1 MQSLEVR
8 MQKWPDK
15 LVFASAFYILTS
27 AFCIL
32 VNDWRAEHC
41 PLDLLQPLHIVH
53 AWNLAHPGNNIFQVL
68 EIGDVEHD
76 INVRLPVIGP
86 GFNVADVGFAIAD
99 DSRNLLEHAETV
111 VAKNRELH
119 WICARRPIIARPFHF
134 NLPLRLVHQC
144 YHVRTV
150 RRVDRH
156 AFAASYVTHHILA
169 ADRVTTS
176 RSVDQQIAM
185 ALYPDGLVV
194 VICAKQSPQYA
205 GSAAGSLVL
214 CFSPRLTSTRLKGR

>member
-1 MQSLEVR
+1 

-53 AWNLAHPGNNIFQVL
+53 AWNLAHPGNDIFQVL
-68 EIGDVEHD
+68 EIGDIEHD

-86 GFNVADVGFAIAD
+86 GFNVADVGLAIAD
-99 DSRNLLEHAETV
+99 DRRNLLEHTEAV
-111 VAKNRELH
+111 VAKDRKLH
-119 WICARRPIIARPFHF
+119 RICTGRPVIARPFHF
-134 NLPLRLVHQC
+134 NLAFRLVHQC
-144 YHVRTV
+144 HHVWTV

-156 AFAASYVTHHILA
+156 ALAASYVTHHTLA
-169 ADRVTTS
+169 ADRVATS
-176 RSVDQQIAM
+176 RPIDQQIAM
-185 ALYPDGLVV
+185 ALYPDGVVV
-194 VICAKQSPQYA
+194 VISAKNPPHYT
-205 GSAAGSLVL
+205 GNAAGFLYL
-214 CFSPRLTSTRLKGR
+214 

>member
-53 AWNLAHPGNNIFQVL
+53 AWNLAHPGNDIFQVL

-86 GFNVADVGFAIAD
+86 CFNVADVGLAID
-99 DSRNLLEHAETV
+99 DVRRNLLEHDESTV
-111 VAKNRELH
+111 TINRTNNTSCDMRH
-119 WICARRPIIARPFHF
+119 II
-134 NLPLRLVHQC
+134 
-144 YHVRTV
+144 
-150 RRVDRH
+150 
-156 AFAASYVTHHILA
+156 
-169 ADRVTTS
+169 
-176 RSVDQQIAM
+176 
-185 ALYPDGLVV
+185 
-194 VICAKQSPQYA
+194 
-205 GSAAGSLVL
+205 
-214 CFSPRLTSTRLKGR
+214 